1 MDEAGNLRI
10 TDRIKDMFIVGGFN
24 AYPVEI
30 ENVMLGHPGHR
41 PGGGGRRPRRAHG

>member
-1 MDEAGNLRI
+1 MGVLDEAGNLRI

-30 ENVMLGHPGHR
+30 ENVILGHPAISQAAVVGV
-41 PGGGGRRPRRAHG
+41 PG